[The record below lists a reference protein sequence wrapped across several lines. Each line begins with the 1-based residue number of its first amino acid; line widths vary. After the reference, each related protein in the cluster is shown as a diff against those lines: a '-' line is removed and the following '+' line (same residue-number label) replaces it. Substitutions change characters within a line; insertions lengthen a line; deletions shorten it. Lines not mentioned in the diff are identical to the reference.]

1 MSPAA
6 LLPSDFF
13 QAIETPLSRE
23 DRPEDLR
30 DSISKALQRQHP
42 DLLQLY
48 AEAYAIPLDTALF
61 LYRRDPKP
69 SRRFVLSALGG
80 LDTTGLPAIAAAARD
95 AWEARDW
102 NLLGQLAFRFDLLQS
117 ATDGNS
123 WEQLAAKPSV
133 LNDDAETSSRTTVE
147 ESEVST
153 RIRAAFLRTFDVERG
168 AIPADGYV
176 RSALGYF
183 SALPTYFIPPPP
195 QNFDHHGAE
204 SSTNWMCWDCF
215 SRKNSLAWQSVTGA
229 WDGLGKIDRP
239 YLAAV
244 MDHLRQPVE
253 GKLPRL
259 RRLKNPF
266 AGPAGTTALEPRL
279 RRTARRQPA
288 TPPADSQR
296 GATT

>member
-6 LLPSDFF
+6 LLPSDFVP
-13 QAIETPLSRE
+13 AIETPQSRE

-30 DSISKALQRQHP
+30 GSISKALQRQHP
-42 DLLQLY
+42 DLLKLY

-69 SRRFVLSALGG
+69 SRPFVLSALGD
-80 LDTTGLPAIAAAARD
+80 LETTGLLALAAAARD

-102 NLLGQLAFRFDLLQS
+102 NLLGQLAFRFDLSQS

-147 ESEVST
+147 ESEVSAQV
-153 RIRAAFLRTFDVERG
+153 RAAFLRTFDVERG

-183 SALPTYFIPPPP
+183 SALPTHFIPPPLL
-195 QNFDHHGAE
+195 NFDRHDAE
-204 SSTNWMCWDCF
+204 SSTNWMYWDCF

-253 GKLPRL
+253 GKLPRP

-266 AGPAGTTALEPRL
+266 AGPAGTIALEPR
-279 RRTARRQPA
+279 RRRAARRQPA
-288 TPPADSQR
+288 NPPADSQQ

>member
-6 LLPSDFF
+6 LLPSDFV
-13 QAIETPLSRE
+13 QAIDTPQSRD

-30 DSISKALQRQHP
+30 ASISKALQQQHP
-42 DLLQLY
+42 ELLQLH

-69 SRRFVLSALGG
+69 SRQFVLSALGD
-80 LDTTGLPAIAAAARD
+80 LETTGLPALAAAARD

-102 NLLGQLAFRFDLLQS
+102 NLLGQLAFRFDLSQS
-117 ATDGNS
+117 ATNGKT
-123 WEQLAAKPSV
+123 WEQLAARPSV
-133 LNDDAETSSRTTVE
+133 SNDDTETSSQTSVE
-147 ESEVST
+147 ESEISAQVRT
-153 RIRAAFLRTFDVERG
+153 AFLRTFDVERG

-183 SALPTYFIPPPP
+183 TALPTHFVPPPP
-195 QNFDHHGAE
+195 QNFDRHDAE
-204 SSTNWMCWDCF
+204 SSTNWIYWDCF

-229 WDGLGKIDRP
+229 WEGLGKIDRP
-239 YLAAV
+239 ELAAV

-266 AGPAGTTALEPRL
+266 AGPAGTTALEPR
-279 RRTARRQPA
+279 RRRAAHRQPA
-288 TPPADSQR
+288 KSPADSQR